1 MLIYLYHTC
10 HLITDI
16 IASKHQW
23 EADIIASKHQWE
35 AEIIAS
41 KHQWEDLQII
51 ELEDYYDFT
60 K

>member
-1 MLIYLYHTC
+1 MYHTC

-35 AEIIAS
+35 ADILAS

-51 ELEDYYDFT
+51 ELENYYDFT